1 MKKIKIFSLFLS
13 YISFFILVI
22 LSYNAI
28 VPEKNIPLIENPKE
42 VVVVVDNK
50 FEPNNESIYDIIE
63 RKDEKKKNKQNKK
76 ESKKKIDELNNV
88 SSLNQKIYRLQIASF
103 EKEEKSVEISD
114 FINKKIIKRNIEIN
128 FIVKNVIF
136 PDKRTFYRVISSG
149 KFQQKEA
156 KDICKKIL
164 EINPQCI
171 LVKDYDANS

>member
-76 ESKKKIDELNNV
+76 ESKKK
-88 SSLNQKIYRLQIASF
+88 
-103 EKEEKSVEISD
+103 
-114 FINKKIIKRNIEIN
+114 
-128 FIVKNVIF
+128 
-136 PDKRTFYRVISSG
+136 
-149 KFQQKEA
+149 
-156 KDICKKIL
+156 
-164 EINPQCI
+164 
-171 LVKDYDANS
+171 